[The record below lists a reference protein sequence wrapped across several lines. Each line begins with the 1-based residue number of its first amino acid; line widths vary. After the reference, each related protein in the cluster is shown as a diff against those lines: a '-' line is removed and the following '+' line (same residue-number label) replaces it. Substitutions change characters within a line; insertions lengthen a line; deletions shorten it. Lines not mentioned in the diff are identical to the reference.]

1 MTVQQSGTAP
11 MVAAPSLSDRLGCV
25 GHTESIADARFG
37 VHTSVNTAGRRP
49 RRERLVGDGDGHRLA
64 GRSLCSAAASGACTP
79 TCGNYVGGTYTVGGL
94 LT

>member
-1 MTVQQSGTAP
+1 VSVQSGMPPFAA
-11 MVAAPSLSDRLGCV
+11 VASLTDHVVCV

-79 TCGNYVGGTYTVGGL
+79 TCGNYVGATYTVRAL
-94 LT
+94 LP

>member
-1 MTVQQSGTAP
+1 VTVNKAERRRASGAVP
-11 MVAAPSLSDRLGCV
+11 NRPCLECV

-64 GRSLCSAAASGACTP
+64 GRSFVFSGGERRFVRPRAVITWVQR
-79 TCGNYVGGTYTVGGL
+79 TQ
-94 LT
+94 